1 MLLFKCDL
9 IIPNEQNY
17 FCLANLLWKKVFKVT
32 QGDTKCLIKLTVW
45 YSLQYISTLFQ
56 DLYVYFLEI
65 TLLERLI
72 HSQLNHGFNSVRS

>member
-1 MLLFKCDL
+1 MNKITFVW
-9 IIPNEQNY
+9 QTY
-17 FCLANLLWKKVFKVT
+17 FGKKVFKVI

-72 HSQLNHGFNSVRS
+72 HSQLNHRFNSSVRS